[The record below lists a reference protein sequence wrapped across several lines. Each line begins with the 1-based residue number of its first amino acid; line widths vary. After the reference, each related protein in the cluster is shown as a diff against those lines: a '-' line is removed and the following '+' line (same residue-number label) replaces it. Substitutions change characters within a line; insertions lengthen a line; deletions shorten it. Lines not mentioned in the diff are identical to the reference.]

1 MPRPRKRNL
10 AIPKRLQTEL
20 QALIAFGCYDSDS
33 VLKCGKSA
41 KKSTLITKLH
51 TLYMPSNNH
60 DSDHVSQI
68 ELLLEGKGK
77 YKHLFEEKHISGNY
91 SANNHTCVSQ
101 SSASASENNGNPNVD
116 NPPLLILPETFHCL
130 DGKEI
135 LVKND
140 CIDKALLTRRNL
152 SNFVDIQ
159 PGTLFLHAKEVE
171 ANCKKALVICL
182 A

>member
-41 KKSTLITKLH
+41 KKSTLLAKLH

-91 SANNHTCVSQ
+91 SANNHTGVSQ

-116 NPPLLILPETFHCL
+116 NPPLLILPETFHYL
-130 DGKEI
+130 DGK
-135 LVKND
+135 
-140 CIDKALLTRRNL
+140 A
-152 SNFVDIQ
+152 
-159 PGTLFLHAKEVE
+159 
-171 ANCKKALVICL
+171 
-182 A
+182 